1 MKLKKGDTVIVIAGK
16 DKGKTGEI
24 TEVSPKSNKVKVA
37 GVNTAKRHTAARGQ
51 TGYKIKADGTKVRV
65 AKSTGD
71 EI

>member
-37 GVNTAKRHTAARGQ
+37 GVNT
-51 TGYKIKADGTKVRV
+51 
-65 AKSTGD
+65 
-71 EI
+71 